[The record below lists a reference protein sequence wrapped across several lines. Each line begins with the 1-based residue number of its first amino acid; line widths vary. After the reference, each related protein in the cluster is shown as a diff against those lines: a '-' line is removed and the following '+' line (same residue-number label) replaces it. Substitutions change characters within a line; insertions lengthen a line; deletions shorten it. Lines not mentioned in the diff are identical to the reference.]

1 MAKDKNIPKSEVIQI
16 NKIYQS
22 TIDFNKFLLENNIL
36 SNNKKTKVLDVGTGI
51 GSNLKYFANQ
61 FKYSE
66 FVGIDYSKKKI
77 DYAKKLNKNK
87 RISFH
92 CADML
97 KKNNLISKLN
107 SYDLSINIHTIC
119 CFKNLE
125 KPIKFLC
132 DFKTKWIAINS
143 LFYDGPI
150 DVEIH
155 MKDLN
160 KTIKENNHPDGD
172 FNIFSYQT
180 LGKELK
186 KNGYKIKVIQ
196 PYFPKK
202 PIKKLGKNR
211 GSFTIQTE
219 FSKNTVFSGPI
230 FLPWHFVLAKRDN

>member
-1 MAKDKNIPKSEVIQI
+1 MAKDKNIPKSEVFQI
-16 NKIYQS
+16 NKVYQS
-22 TIDFNKFLLENNIL
+22 TVDFNKFLLENNIL
-36 SNNKKTKVLDVGTGI
+36 SNNKKTKVLDLGTGI

-66 FVGIDYSKKKI
+66 FVGFDYSKKKI

-92 CADML
+92 CADM
-97 KKNNLISKLN
+97 
-107 SYDLSINIHTIC
+107 
-119 CFKNLE
+119 
-125 KPIKFLC
+125 
-132 DFKTKWIAINS
+132 
-143 LFYDGPI
+143 
-150 DVEIH
+150 
-155 MKDLN
+155 
-160 KTIKENNHPDGD
+160 
-172 FNIFSYQT
+172 
-180 LGKELK
+180 LK

-219 FSKNTVFSGPI
+219 FSKNTVFAGPI

>member
-1 MAKDKNIPKSEVIQI
+1 MD
-16 NKIYQS
+16 
-22 TIDFNKFLLENNIL
+22 
-36 SNNKKTKVLDVGTGI
+36 SNQL
-51 GSNLKYFANQ
+51 
-61 FKYSE
+61 
-66 FVGIDYSKKKI
+66 
-77 DYAKKLNKNK
+77 
-87 RISFH
+87 
-92 CADML
+92 
-97 KKNNLISKLN
+97 
-107 SYDLSINIHTIC
+107 
-119 CFKNLE
+119 
-125 KPIKFLC
+125 
-132 DFKTKWIAINS
+132 S

-150 DVEIH
+150 DVEIY

-160 KTIKENNHPDGD
+160 KTIKENNHPDKD

-186 KNGYKIKVIQ
+186 KNRYKIKVIQ